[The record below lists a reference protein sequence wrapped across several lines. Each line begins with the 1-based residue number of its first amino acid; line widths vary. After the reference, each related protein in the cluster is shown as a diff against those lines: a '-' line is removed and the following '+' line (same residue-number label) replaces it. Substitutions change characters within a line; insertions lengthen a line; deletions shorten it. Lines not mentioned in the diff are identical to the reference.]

1 MNEELENVGKLSQ
14 SASKKTEIGNGGDKS
29 WHPRHKLTRDLE
41 RIGKRWK
48 TDSIAYDGDRSR
60 LRGNQKLAT
69 TETEVGMRL
78 GKFKQSATLANL
90 VNRLRRRQNLVT
102 TETEVG
108 DD

>member
-1 MNEELENVGKLSQ
+1 MENVGKLSQ

-60 LRGNQKLAT
+60 LRGNQKLAKT
-69 TETEVGMRL
+69 VTKVGKRL
-78 GKFKQSATLANL
+78 GKFQRSATRTNNWKML
-90 VNRLRRRQNLVT
+90 QN
-102 TETEVG
+102 
-108 DD
+108 

>member
-1 MNEELENVGKLSQ
+1 MENVGKLSQ

-48 TDSIAYDGDRSR
+48 TDSIACDGDRSR

-102 TETEVG
+102 T
-108 DD
+108 